1 MTRNPPGAIGAA
13 EGGRV
18 LSSKAR
24 LEFGESEQATS
35 YVTATQIISVVGP
48 SFAIFQV
55 KFINDSNRRLGR
67 RGEEMWM
74 KEGSLD
80 PSMLSSNYQMLKEA
94 EFEGTPHLPRPSGR
108 PVPRRGPCGDTA

>member
-35 YVTATQIISVVGP
+35 YVTATQIIFGGWSELRDV
-48 SFAIFQV
+48 
-55 KFINDSNRRLGR
+55 
-67 RGEEMWM
+67 
-74 KEGSLD
+74 
-80 PSMLSSNYQMLKEA
+80 SSEVHQ
-94 EFEGTPHLPRPSGR
+94 
-108 PVPRRGPCGDTA
+108 